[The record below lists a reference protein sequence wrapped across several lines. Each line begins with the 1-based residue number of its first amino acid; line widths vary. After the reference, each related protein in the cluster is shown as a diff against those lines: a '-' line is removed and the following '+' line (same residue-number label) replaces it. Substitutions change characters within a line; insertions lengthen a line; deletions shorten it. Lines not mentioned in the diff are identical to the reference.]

1 MNTVRP
7 DSVAALCAIVAA
19 AAASGERLELRGG
32 GTKALVG
39 APREAQVVDMRGLA
53 GVIDYDPAELVITLR
68 AGTPLCEVTELL
80 AANGQHLPFEPWD
93 YAPLFGRPAGEATIA
108 KSTIGGVI
116 AAGAAGPRR
125 VTAGG
130 ARDHLLGLTAVTG
143 RGEVVVAGARVVK
156 NVTGYDV
163 PKLFAGSWGRL
174 GAMAELTLKVLPAPR
189 ETATLAITGLGPRAA
204 QAAMA
209 AALGSPHGVCSAAHL
224 PQTFDRAGPHTLLR
238 VAGFAPSITARCA
251 GLEATL
257 AGHGALV
264 RLPDD
269 YAARLWAEINVPAPL
284 DGPVLWRLALPPS
297 EAPALAER
305 FEASGARWFMDWGG
319 GLLWLEWQDGT
330 GVDPGE
336 VRAAAERAR
345 GHAMLLRS
353 PETLRRA
360 VPAQHPRVAALMALE
375 ARVRAAFDPTGV
387 FETGRWLDV

>member
-1 MNTVRP
+1 MDAVRP
-7 DSVAALCAIVAA
+7 TSVEQLCAAVANAA
-19 AAASGERLELRGG
+19 ATGERLEIRGG
-32 GTKALVG
+32 GTKAPIG
-39 APREAQVVDMRGLA
+39 APRDARVLDMRGLA

-68 AGTPLCEVTELL
+68 AATRLREVTDLL
-80 AANGQHLPFEPWD
+80 AAHGQHLPFEPWD
-93 YAPLFGRPAGEATIA
+93 HAPLFAEPADEA
-108 KSTIGGVI
+108 TIGGVI
-116 AAGAAGPRR
+116 AAGVSGPRR

-156 NVTGYDV
+156 NVTGYDL

-189 ETATLAITGLGPRAA
+189 ESVTLALTGLAPRAA

-224 PQTFDRAGPHTLLR
+224 PQTFDRMGPHTLLR
-238 VAGFAPSITARCA
+238 VAGFAPSVAARCA
-251 GLEATL
+251 GLETTL
-257 AGHGALV
+257 AAHGALV

-269 YAARLWAEINVPAPL
+269 YTARLWAEITVPAPL

-305 FEASGARWFMDWGG
+305 FEATGARWFMDWGG
-319 GLLWLEWQDGT
+319 GLLWLEWRDAGA
-330 GVDPGE
+330 VDPAE
-336 VRAAAERAR
+336 VRAAAESAR
-345 GHAMLLRS
+345 GHAMLLRA
-353 PETLRRA
+353 PEALRRR
-360 VPAQHPRVAALMALE
+360 VPAQHPRPAPLMALE
-375 ARVRAAFDPTGV
+375 ARVRAAFDPVGV

>member
-1 MNTVRP
+1 MEEVRP
-7 DSVAALCAIVAA
+7 TSVAALCEIVTA
-19 AAASGERLELRGG
+19 AAASGERLEVCGG

-39 APREAQVVDMRGLA
+39 APRKAKVVDMRGLT
-53 GVIDYDPAELVITLR
+53 GVIDYDPGELVITLR
-68 AGTPLCEVTELL
+68 AGTPLREVTDLL

-93 YAPLFGRPAGEATIA
+93 HAPLFGKPVGEA
-108 KSTIGGVI
+108 TIGGVI
-116 AAGAAGPRR
+116 AAGVAGPRR

-156 NVTGYDV
+156 NVTGYDL

-189 ETATLAITGLGPRAA
+189 QTATLAIAGLGPRAA

-238 VAGFAPSITARCA
+238 VAGFAPSVTARCA
-251 GLEATL
+251 GLEAVL
-257 AGHGALV
+257 AAHGALV

-269 YAARLWAEINVPAPL
+269 YAARLWAEITVPAPL

-305 FEASGARWFMDWGG
+305 FEAGGARWFMDWGG
-319 GLLWLEWQDGT
+319 GLLWLEWPQGN
-330 GVDPGE
+330 GVDPAE
-336 VRAAAERAR
+336 VRAAAEAAR
-345 GHAMLLRS
+345 GHAKLFRA
-353 PETLRRA
+353 PEALRRTLL
-360 VPAQHPRVAALMALE
+360 AQHPRPASLMALE
-375 ARVRAAFDPTGV
+375 ARVRAAFDPAGV

>member
-1 MNTVRP
+1 MEALRP
-7 DSVAALCAIVAA
+7 TSVEDLCAIVAE
-19 AAASGERLELRGG
+19 SREPLEIRGG

-39 APREAQVVDMRGLA
+39 APNAARVLDMRGLA

-68 AGTPLCEVTELL
+68 AGTPLRKVIELL
-80 AANGQHLPFEPWD
+80 AENGQHLPFEPWD
-93 YAPLFGRPAGEATIA
+93 HAPLFSKPAGEA
-108 KSTIGGVI
+108 TIGGVI
-116 AAGAAGPRR
+116 AAGVAGPRR

-143 RGEVVVAGARVVK
+143 RGEVLVAGARVVK

-189 ETATLAITGLGPRAA
+189 ETATLAIAGLGPRAA

-238 VAGFAPSITARCA
+238 FAGFAPSVTARCA

-257 AGHGALV
+257 AAHGALI
-264 RLPDD
+264 RLPED
-269 YAARLWAEINVPAPL
+269 YADRLWAEITVPVPL

-305 FEASGARWFMDWGG
+305 FEADGARWFMDWGG
-319 GLLWLEWQDGT
+319 GLLWLEWEDEAGM
-330 GVDPGE
+330 DPAE
-336 VRAAAERAR
+336 VRAVAEVAR
-345 GHAMLLRS
+345 GHAMLLRA
-353 PETLRRA
+353 PEALRRS
-360 VPAQHPRVAALMALE
+360 VPAQHSRPAALMALE
-375 ARVRAAFDPTGV
+375 GRVRAAFDPAGV